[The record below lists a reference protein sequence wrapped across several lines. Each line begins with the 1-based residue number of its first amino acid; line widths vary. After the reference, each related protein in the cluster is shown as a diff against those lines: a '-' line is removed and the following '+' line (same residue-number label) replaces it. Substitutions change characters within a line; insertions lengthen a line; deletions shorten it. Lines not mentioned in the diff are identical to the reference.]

1 MGRAENKGVKLSSVG
16 VDDVLKKG
24 FGGKGWEYEQ
34 RATDV
39 QLGFERWVLTSD
51 QVCRLPCESNT
62 QLIDRTPLL
71 PEKHSHHTF
80 EPTLLIQLKRN
91 NFSTQNPFI
100 SVT

>member
-1 MGRAENKGVKLSSVG
+1 MGRAENKGVKLSPVG

-51 QVCRLPCESNT
+51 QVCWFPFEKNT
-62 QLIDRTPLL
+62 QARLIW
-71 PEKHSHHTF
+71 
-80 EPTLLIQLKRN
+80 
-91 NFSTQNPFI
+91 
-100 SVT
+100 